1 MAPLSCKYIT
11 RLRAEAHNDD
21 TKMPTIKEI
30 LQEERNRESGWQVL
44 FLEGKF
50 WKAYEQSAY
59 VLTKL
64 YNFKPSKRFI
74 KLVGEE
80 VISVGFPQE
89 QLSKYL
95 PGAVVSPEGKTCRAR
110 VQIPHDEP
118 AFREWKS
125 STRIK
130 EPKQKPLGPIE
141 IPEEWIQKPQVMK
154 EENLPV
160 FKMVYDLLLR
170 LFHESRKLDKDFR
183 YTLGEDLKRH
193 LMRVEVCIFH
203 AHEEKE
209 TTEYIVE
216 AIDKMLEVKLGVLI
230 LHDSKQLSLKK
241 YALLCEQMVGIEKNL
256 KDWKKHHLN
265 NIKQ

>member
-1 MAPLSCKYIT
+1 MAPLSSYWST
-11 RLRAEAHNDD
+11 RTEPVHKNA

-30 LQEERNRESGWQVL
+30 LQEERNRESGWLVQ

-89 QLSKYL
+89 LLGKYL

-125 STRIK
+125 SAHQGTQTETAGTNRDT
-130 EPKQKPLGPIE
+130 GRVDSE
-141 IPEEWIQKPQVMK
+141 IPGDEGGEPAGVQDGVRPAVAA
-154 EENLPV
+154 LP
-160 FKMVYDLLLR
+160 
-170 LFHESRKLDKDFR
+170 
-183 YTLGEDLKRH
+183 
-193 LMRVEVCIFH
+193 
-203 AHEEKE
+203 
-209 TTEYIVE
+209 
-216 AIDKMLEVKLGVLI
+216 
-230 LHDSKQLSLKK
+230 
-241 YALLCEQMVGIEKNL
+241 
-256 KDWKKHHLN
+256 
-265 NIKQ
+265 

>member
-1 MAPLSCKYIT
+1 
-11 RLRAEAHNDD
+11 
-21 TKMPTIKEI
+21 MPTIKEI
-30 LQEERNRESGWQVL
+30 LQEEQNRDSGHLVL

-50 WKAYEQSAY
+50 WKAYERSAY
-59 VLTKL
+59 TLACL
-64 YNFKPSKRFI
+64 YNFKPSKRFV

-89 QLSKYL
+89 QLPKYL
-95 PGAVVSPEGKTCRAR
+95 NNNQIDQDGKKCYAQ
-110 VQIPHDEP
+110 VDCSEDEL
-118 AFREWKS
+118 AFQEWKS

-130 EPKQKPLGPIE
+130 EAKPKVAGKLN
-141 IPEEWIQKPQVMK
+141 IPEEWLQKPQVMK

-170 LFHESRKLDKDFR
+170 LFHETHKLDKDYR

-193 LMRVEVCIFH
+193 LMRVEICIYH

-209 TTEYIVE
+209 LWHKVDNITE
-216 AIDKMLEVKLGVLI
+216 AIDRMMEVKLTVRI

-241 YALLCEQMVGIEKNL
+241 YALLCEQMVEIEKNL
-256 KDWKKHHLN
+256 KDWKKYHIN
-265 NIKQ
+265 NSNK

>member
-1 MAPLSCKYIT
+1 
-11 RLRAEAHNDD
+11 
-21 TKMPTIKEI
+21 MPTIKEI
-30 LQEERNRESGWQVL
+30 LHEERNRESGCLEL

-64 YNFKPSKRFI
+64 YNFKPTKRFI
-74 KLVGEE
+74 KLVAEE

-89 QLSKYL
+89 QLPKYL
-95 PGAVVSPEGKTCRAR
+95 PGAIVEPDGKNCRAQ
-110 VQIPHDEP
+110 VDCPHDEL

-130 EPKQKPLGPIE
+130 EPKGKPIGPLE
-141 IPEEWIQKPQVMK
+141 VPEGWLQKPQVMK

-160 FKMVYDLLLR
+160 FKMVYDILLR

-183 YTLGEDLKRH
+183 YTLGEDLKHH
-193 LMRVEVCIFH
+193 LMRVEVCIYH

-209 TTEYIVE
+209 TPRKVEYIAE
-216 AIDKMLEVKLGVLI
+216 AVDRMLEVKLAVRI

-241 YALLCEQMVGIEKNL
+241 YALLCEQMVEIEKNL
-256 KDWKKHHLN
+256 KDWKKYHLN